1 MVMGKGFRFIGIGL
15 LNTTSYLIITW
26 GLAAT
31 TKLDVKVIN
40 VIAYLA
46 CMTLSYVGHRKV
58 TFRSKNQIR
67 NEAWRFVITNLVNL
81 LASTVLLIAVE
92 KIGFSRYMATAFSA
106 LMIMTSS
113 FVMMQIWVFRDESDK
128 QMAGGRS
135 AR

>member
-1 MVMGKGFRFIGIGL
+1 MGKGFRFIGIGL
-15 LNTTSYLIITW
+15 LNTASYLIITW

-31 TKLDVKVIN
+31 TKLDVKIIN
-40 VIAYLA
+40 LIAYLA
-46 CMTLSYVGHRKV
+46 CMALSYIGHRKV

-81 LASTVLLIAVE
+81 LASTMLLMAVE
-92 KIGFSRYMATAFSA
+92 RIGFSRYMATALSA
-106 LMIMTSS
+106 LMIMASS